1 MPSLSGQPNISLTV
15 HTTASDFLSATFE
28 ILMQKEEQSNII
40 LSFALNQQRK
50 EQQVARGQN
59 MPPSHNLWVCVWTT
73 RMASRTS
80 APKATLDFVFAIN
93 ENNFGGYPLFIW
105 SNHPASELMPSF
117 LDRRVQLAAMQLHKL
132 VPAERVFSVFGLAP
146 VVSSFRSLWS
156 HISGKRAA
164 PVPLYAAKFTFCTKF
179 TLQPSIGVP
188 GGDVMRSATAQD
200 ANQIARLCHEFAQD
214 SVFFPLNAKESM
226 SQAQQLIRDKQLWVY
241 ETRDAYNRPCIASMV
256 ASSRSSAN
264 VAAITKVYTPPAF
277 RGRNLLYR
285 DGKESVVLYVSHEN
299 PAEKVY
305 HRIGFAGLCGTP
317 RPGPVEDWLEIGTQS
332 EGIGS
337 LFESNFR
344 FSCFCFGLA

>member
-40 LSFALNQQRK
+40 LSFALNQRRR
-50 EQQVARGQN
+50 EQAARG
-59 MPPSHNLWVCVWTT
+59 PSTTHNLWACVWTT
-73 RMASRTS
+73 RMASRSST
-80 APKATLDFVFAIN
+80 PKATLDFVFAID
-93 ENNFGGYPLFIW
+93 ENSFGGYPLFIW

-117 LDRRVQLAAMQLHKL
+117 LDRRVQLAAMQLYKL
-132 VPAERVFSVFGLAP
+132 VPAERIFSVFGLAP

-164 PVPLYAAKFTFCTKF
+164 LVPFYAAKFTFCTKF
-179 TLQPSIGVP
+179 TLQPSIGIP
-188 GGDVMRSATAQD
+188 AGDVIRPATAQD
-200 ANQIARLCHEFAQD
+200 ADQVARLCYEFAED
-214 SVFFPLNAKESM
+214 SVFFPLNAKESIV
-226 SQAQQLIRDKQLWVY
+226 QAQQLIRDKQLWVY

-277 RGRNLLYR
+277 RGRKYAPRLVQWVTQHLLYR
-285 DGKESVVLYVSHEN
+285 DGKESVVLFVSHEN

-305 HRIGFAGLCGTP
+305 HRVGFAGLCGTP
-317 RPGPVEDWLEIGTQS
+317 RPGPVEDWLEIG
-332 EGIGS
+332 
-337 LFESNFR
+337 FEDTIR
-344 FSCFCFGLA
+344 GHW